1 MPARNGITTDPAIA
15 LVGIGCRYPGG
26 VNGPDSFW
34 NVLRDGVDVI
44 GEIPPER
51 WGSEYVSEDGSA
63 PGTGYCRHAGVLPG
77 LDRFDADFFGIS
89 FREAR
94 EMDPQQRLLLEVSWE
109 ALEHAGLTKPRLAGS
124 RTGVFFGML
133 GMDYTLLHSK
143 TRGVKGIDPY
153 YASGKE
159 FSFAPGRVAYTL
171 GLHGPALSVNTAC
184 SSSLVAVH
192 LACRSLA
199 CGEADTALA
208 GGVNVL
214 AAPELSIFMSKVQ
227 ALSPTGRCK
236 PFAADADGIVRG
248 EGCGVVVLKRLDDAL
263 ADGDQVLAVIRGSA
277 FNHDGR
283 SAGLTVP
290 NATAQ
295 EMLLRDALD
304 RAGATPDRVAYVE
317 AHGTGTP
324 LGDPIEA
331 FALSRL
337 FGPGRDGDRALHI
350 GSHKANFGHT
360 DAAAG
365 VAALIKTVLTARHRL
380 VPPQLHLDTPNP
392 AIPWADGPLSISSE
406 ARPLDADEDTLFGVS
421 AFGLSGTNAHVL
433 LSAPPETAATPASAA
448 PAAGSG
454 EAAPRVLLLSGS
466 TETALR
472 ERARDLA
479 EALDKD
485 RPLADVLHT
494 AAVRRTHH
502 EARATV
508 VGADA
513 GELRA
518 SLRELAD
525 GSPDERTVTGTAEP
539 RRRHRTVF
547 VFSGQ
552 GSQWSGMGLDLWDRE
567 PVAAAV
573 LERSDAVLREA
584 GLPPLRELLGAG
596 DLAATELA
604 QPAVVALQLAVA
616 EVWRERGVEPDKV
629 IGHSLGEISAACF
642 TGALDLRTAL
652 DLAVRRGRVMS
663 AAAGTGRMLAV
674 ALPEEEALA
683 AATGTGRAV
692 TVATVN
698 GPNATVLAGSED
710 DLTAIA
716 SLLRESSVTA
726 RFVPGNYAFHSPA
739 MAPYAEQLRGELD
752 ALAASATP
760 EAFVSTVSTEEPVP
774 VLDAGYWAANVVS
787 PVRLWPAVR
796 GLLQDR
802 GADFIEI
809 GPHPTLV
816 RPLNDAL
823 KTLRRQ
829 GVAVGSLRRD
839 ADGPA
844 TLLSSLAELH
854 CAGAEVDW
862 ARLLPGNLTELPRHP
877 WQHESFWLPEVTP
890 GTQYAPGAVPDDRTA
905 PARLAVQ
912 LLDPAGNPVGP
923 AQHVELNAAGTGGPT
938 TPAEPPRSAGDLP
951 VAVPPPDGPGREVVP
966 SATAPFHPPA
976 GAVADGTGKEAAA
989 AAERAGGTDR
999 ERRSLLRLTSGVLA
1013 EVLGQDPDRRIP
1025 PRRGFADLGLDS
1037 LSIVEFV
1044 DRLGIRLGFDIP
1056 LSTPFEHPCLD
1067 ELVDHLL
1074 PQVAA
1079 AAATGE
1085 TRATGTAQAAA
1096 PPVHVPVPVPVPA
1109 EASAQAPAP
1118 APAPAPADDP
1128 IAVVGMSC
1136 RFPGSPSVQDYW
1148 QLLTDGREVIRDV
1161 PSDRWDGQA
1170 FLSDGAWTPGTIT
1183 SLRGGYLDDV
1193 RGFDAAFFRVSPR
1206 EARSLDPQHRLFLE
1220 VAYEALED
1228 AGATRDRLRGSA
1240 TGVFVGM
1247 NSSDHAQH
1255 VGSHLKDVDL
1265 YYGTG
1270 NSFAGA
1276 SGRLSYFLGLT
1287 GPSMAVDTACSSSLT
1302 AVHLAMQSLRQGE
1315 SDLVV
1320 AGGVNVI
1327 LSPVIPVSVSAGG
1340 ALSPSGHCRT
1350 FDEAA
1355 DGYLRGE
1362 GSGAVVLKR
1371 LSTALAD
1378 GDRVYAVLPGSAVNQ
1393 DGASSGLTVPN
1404 GSAQRALIHQALEQA
1419 GLIGPEVGYAEAHG
1433 TGTPLGDPIELR
1445 ALAQA
1450 LRPGGTGDGDGDGAP
1465 LVVGSAKP
1473 NIGHLEASAGMA
1485 GLIKTVLSVHHGRIA
1500 PHIGVTTEP
1509 TRQIDW
1515 ERLGLRIAEGS
1526 AHWPEQGRR
1535 RIAGVSSFGF
1545 TGTNAHVLVAEPPE
1559 RSRAAEEADTTPPA
1573 RFALPLSA
1581 AQRTALPGAAK
1592 RYLGLLESSSA
1603 RTLADLA
1610 YTASVRRSHLDQR
1623 AVVVGQ
1629 DVVGVRSALRAL
1641 SRGEEHPGVLTG
1653 SAEAARSC
1661 VFVFSGFGSQW
1672 AGMGRQLLAGEP
1684 VFRAAVEACEE
1695 EMRKWIAWSPLASL
1709 RGEPDSRPFDEG
1721 IPQEL
1726 IFAVQVGL
1734 VELWRS
1740 WGVVPEAVVGHSMGE
1755 VAAAWA
1761 AGALTLAQ
1769 AAEILCLRS
1778 RLLDTIVGTG
1788 GSIVVGLPR
1797 RELAPY
1803 LVLYEDK
1810 LDVATVNGPRTT
1822 VVAGDLAALEE
1833 LSVELAEANVF
1844 VRRVKVPVAPHSPLT
1859 EPLRERLVSGLGDL
1873 VPSGTRVPF
1882 YSAVV
1887 GGELP
1892 GSALTAEYWGRN
1904 LRDTVLFQDAVS
1916 AVEDPRDRVF
1926 VEISPHPVLVSG
1938 AEESLREAG
1947 VERPVVLPSLVRDED
1962 EVGSLL
1968 TALGVLHA
1976 QGAPVDWAAFAGP
1989 GRTVV
1994 DLPAYPWQRK
2004 EHWLPDAPV
2013 DGSAARGALVG
2024 APVRPTTAPWTAL
2037 LPVAFDGTRSPWQV
2051 TTSGAGTTVSA
2062 AGLLEAALGSAAA
2075 TGGPAPA
2082 LDDVRF
2088 GVAPPVDEDTRAGLQ
2103 AVVDTR
2109 QGSVVLR
2116 RLAGDT
2122 PAGPALTANTAASG
2136 GGSVVA
2142 PADFDGLADDEPLR
2156 ATLGALFPALGVR
2169 SADSGRGC
2177 AAVTVELPD
2186 GMSRH
2191 RLPADVLRLAV
2202 RLVADAASAPD
2213 GTTTPGVTDT
2223 SGDGTGSATA
2233 EAGST
2238 AAGTGPAATG
2248 AGSTATGTGPTGD
2261 GTGSATAE
2269 AGSTAAGTGPA
2280 ATGAGSTATGTGP
2293 ATAEAGPV
2301 TAEAGLITA
2310 GTGTG
2315 GDGTGPAATGTGSTA
2330 TGTGP
2335 TTAGTRPAT
2344 TGAGSAAAGTGPAT
2358 TGAGPTTA
2366 GTGPT
2371 GGGTGPV
2378 TAGAGL
2384 TAPGTGPVAPGEPV
2398 VGAVASVRVRSAVEG
2413 TLRVC
2418 RGPVRFG
2425 VDGLPEADVSVLD
2438 SAGRAVAELAGLRL
2452 AGSPD
2457 EAGADA
2463 ERDRLSDLLYRMV
2476 WSPAGQRPAD
2486 RDGGLA
2492 APATRW
2498 LVCGDTE
2505 HLAGTVAEGLRAA
2518 GHEVRRVRSLD
2529 AAPSS
2534 GGGAGRELRLDPA
2547 DREAWQTL
2555 LAAHAN
2561 ESTTAIC
2568 DLWPLEDLESRPD
2581 GWRVTTALTTA
2592 LADVEGGAP
2601 RLWLVTRQ
2609 ALLPTGHE
2617 GFPDGNQ
2624 GAHAGLGRT
2633 LAMTRPDAWGGHVD
2647 LSRGSAEE
2655 LRTLVTRLLCPP
2667 GDEHIQV
2674 EHSSVQVGSLVRAQA
2689 PERSAHRPLTADR
2702 WHLVT
2707 GAGGVLAAPV
2717 VDWLVAA
2724 GARRIVLAD
2733 TEPAGGERWPGEDRI
2748 DGWHAA
2754 GAEIRTARTQGSR
2767 TELTALVEEL
2777 RADVGIA
2784 GVVCAGSPGVATP
2797 LEETTES
2804 TVNAELN
2811 RAGTAELLH
2820 RLTEKD
2826 PVRLFVLLGS
2836 VPGTWGGAVTG
2847 AAAPSD
2853 WSLRALAARRRAG
2866 GLPVSHVELM
2876 PMEGSTLLDE
2886 RTILLLKSSG
2896 IAPLRERDLVAALSL
2911 LAWDNTVHTCV
2922 ADVDW
2927 ELFGAALADAPHRE
2941 LFRSVLGAA
2950 KRSGGTEFVAGL
2962 GALDPVQRRDRML
2975 DWVCAQ
2981 VAAVL
2986 GLSEDELR
2994 ADQGF
2999 FDLGMD
3005 SVMSLTLRLRL
3016 SRELETELSSTVAFE
3031 HPTVVALT
3039 THLLDRLGHGGPAP
3053 DDASRA
3059 ADAADR
3065 GEGEGAR
3072 DADGLDDLDDDELL
3086 RQLEAEISDERTL
3099 GFEENR

>member
-26 VNGPDSFW
+26 VVDPASFW

-51 WGSEYVSEDGSA
+51 WGPEYISEDGAA
-63 PGTGYCRHAGVLPG
+63 PGTGYCRYAGVLPG

-109 ALEHAGLTKPRLAGS
+109 ALEHAGLTKPQLAGS

-171 GLHGPALSVNTAC
+171 GLHGPALAVNTAC

-192 LACRSLA
+192 LACRALA
-199 CGEADTALA
+199 GGEADTALA

-263 ADGDQVLAVIRGSA
+263 ADGDHVLAVIRGSA

-290 NATAQ
+290 NASAQ
-295 EMLLRDALD
+295 EALLREALR
-304 RAGATPDRVAYVE
+304 RADATPDEVAFVE
-317 AHGTGTP
+317 THGTGTP

-331 FALSRL
+331 FALSEV
-337 FGPGRDGDRALHI
+337 FGPGRDPGRKLHI

-365 VAALIKTVLTARHRL
+365 VAALIKTVLTARHRV
-380 VPPQLHLDTPNP
+380 VPPQLHLGTPNP
-392 AIPWADGPLSISSE
+392 AIPWTDGPLSISAE
-406 ARPLDADEDTLFGVS
+406 ARALEATADTLFGVS
-421 AFGLSGTNAHVL
+421 AFGLSGTNAHLL
-433 LSAPPETAATPASAA
+433 LSAPPEQA
-448 PAAGSG
+448 PAAGAP
-454 EAAPRVLLLSGS
+454 EADAPRVLLLSGS
-466 TETALR
+466 TEAALQ

-479 EALDKD
+479 GTLDGV

-508 VGADA
+508 IGADA
-513 GELRA
+513 EELRA
-518 SLRELAD
+518 SLLELAE
-525 GSPDERTVTGTAEP
+525 GNPDERTVTGTAEP

-552 GSQWSGMGLDLWDRE
+552 GSQWRGMGLDLWDRE
-567 PVAAAV
+567 PVAAAC
-573 LERSDAVLREA
+573 LEAADAVLREA
-584 GLPPLRELLGAG
+584 GLPGLRELLGDS

-616 EVWRERGVEPDKV
+616 EVWRSRGVEPSKV
-629 IGHSLGEISAACF
+629 VGHSLGEISAACF
-642 TGALDLRTAL
+642 TGALDLPTAL
-652 DLAVRRGRVMS
+652 DLAVRRGRIMA

-674 ALPEEEALA
+674 ALSEEEAVE

-698 GPNATVLAGSED
+698 GPTSTVLAGSED
-710 DLTAIA
+710 DLNAIA
-716 SLLRESSVTA
+716 SLLRERSVTA
-726 RFVPGNYAFHSPA
+726 RFVPGDYAFHSPA
-739 MAPYAEQLRGELD
+739 MAPFAEGLRAELGD
-752 ALAASATP
+752 LAAVARP
-760 EAFVSTVSTEEPVP
+760 ETFVSTVSPEEPP
-774 VLDAGYWAANVVS
+774 ATLDAAYWAANVLR
-787 PVRLWPAVR
+787 PVRFWPAVR
-796 GLLQDR
+796 GLLQDM

-816 RPLNDAL
+816 RPLTDAL
-823 KTLRRQ
+823 KALRRQ

-839 ADGPA
+839 TDGPA

-854 CAGAEVDW
+854 CAGAEVRW
-862 ARLLPGNLTELPRHP
+862 ADLVPGRLTELPRHP

-890 GTQYAPGAVPDDRTA
+890 GAQYAPGAVPGAEVA

-912 LLDPAGNPVGP
+912 LLDPSGKPLGP
-923 AQHVELNAAGTGGPT
+923 AQQLDLTGTPSGAPT
-938 TPAEPPRSAGDLP
+938 TPPEPLGSGGAAP
-951 VAVPPPDGPGREVVP
+951 VMAPPPLGADREADS
-966 SATAPFHPPA
+966 SATAPYHPPA
-976 GAVADGTGKEAAA
+976 GAVADGTGTSAQTTESPDTSGTAAA
-989 AAERAGGTDR
+989 GPSTADAADAAGTDR
-999 ERRSLLRLTSGVLA
+999 ERRSLMRLMSETLA
-1013 EVLGQDPDRRIP
+1013 EILGQDPGRRIP

-1044 DRLGIRLGFDIP
+1044 DRLGLRLGLDIP
-1056 LSTPFEHPCLD
+1056 LSTPFERPCLD

-1074 PQVAA
+1074 PQLLAKKTPQA
-1079 AAATGE
+1079 P
-1085 TRATGTAQAAA
+1085 TAE
-1096 PPVHVPVPVPVPA
+1096 PVPA
-1109 EASAQAPAP
+1109 VEAAPVK
-1118 APAPAPADDP
+1118 APADDP
-1128 IAVVGMSC
+1128 IVVVGMSC
-1136 RFPGSPSVQDYW
+1136 RFPGSPSVRDYW
-1148 QLLTDGREVIRDV
+1148 QLLLDGREVIRDV

-1170 FLSDGAWTPGTIT
+1170 FLSDGPWTPGTMT

-1193 RGFDAAFFRVSPR
+1193 HGFDAAFFRISPR

-1255 VGSHLKDVDL
+1255 IGSHLQDVDL

-1302 AVHLAMQSLRQGE
+1302 AVHLALQSLRQGE
-1315 SDLVV
+1315 IDLAV

-1327 LSPVIPVSVSAGG
+1327 LSPVIPVAVSAGG

-1378 GDRVYAVLPGSAVNQ
+1378 GDRIYAVLPGSAVNQ

-1404 GSAQRALIHQALEQA
+1404 GTAQRALIEQALEQA
-1419 GLIGPEVGYAEAHG
+1419 GLSGRDVGYAEAHG

-1450 LRPGGTGDGDGDGAP
+1450 LRPRGADGAP
-1465 LVVGSAKP
+1465 LLVGSAKP

-1485 GLIKTVLSVHHGRIA
+1485 GLIKAVLSVHYGRIA
-1500 PHIGVTTEP
+1500 PHIGVTTTP
-1509 TRQIDW
+1509 TRQVAW
-1515 ERLGLRIAEGS
+1515 EQLGLEIATGAER
-1526 AHWPEQGRR
+1526 WPEDGRR

-1545 TGTNAHVLVAEPPE
+1545 TGTNAHILVAEAP
-1559 RSRAAEEADTTPPA
+1559 AAEETGGEPPA

-1581 AQRTALPGAAK
+1581 AQESALPDAA
-1592 RYLGLLESSSA
+1592 RQYLALLDSGDA

-1610 YTASVRRSHLDQR
+1610 YTASARRSHLDHR

-1629 DVVGVRSALRAL
+1629 DVIGVRSALRAL
-1641 SRGEEHPGVLTG
+1641 TKGEEHPQVLTG
-1653 SAEAARSC
+1653 TAELERSC

-1672 AGMGRQLLAGEP
+1672 AGMGRQLLGSEP
-1684 VFRAAVEACEE
+1684 VFRDAVLACEE

-1726 IFAVQVGL
+1726 IFMVQVGL

-1778 RLLDTIVGTG
+1778 RLLDTLVGTG

-1797 RELAPY
+1797 EELAPY
-1803 LVLYEDK
+1803 LVLYEDT
-1810 LDVATVNGPRTT
+1810 LGIATINGPRTT
-1822 VVAGDLAALEE
+1822 VVAGDVGALEE
-1833 LSVELAEANVF
+1833 LAEELTEANVF
-1844 VRRVKVPVAPHSPLT
+1844 VRRVKVPVAPHSPLM
-1859 EPLRERLVSGLGDL
+1859 EPLRERLVSGLAHL
-1873 VPSGTRVPF
+1873 APSEARIPL
-1882 YSAVV
+1882 YSSVE
-1887 GGELP
+1887 GGEVA
-1892 GSALTAEYWGRN
+1892 GSALTAAYWGRN
-1904 LRDTVLFQDAVS
+1904 LRNTVLFQDAVS
-1916 AVEDPRDRVF
+1916 AVEDPQDRVF
-1926 VEISPHPVLVSG
+1926 VEVSPHPVLVSG
-1938 AEESLREAG
+1938 TEESLQAAG

-1962 EVGSLL
+1962 EVGTLL
-1968 TALGVLHA
+1968 TSLGTLHA

-1989 GRTVV
+1989 GRAVV
-1994 DLPAYPWQRK
+1994 DLPGYPWQRK
-2004 EHWLPDAPV
+2004 EHWLPDTPV
-2013 DGSAARGALVG
+2013 NRATGSGALVG
-2024 APVRPTTAPWTAL
+2024 APVRPTTTAWTAL
-2037 LPVAFDGTRSPWQV
+2037 LPVTVDGTRSPWQI
-2051 TTSGAGTTVSA
+2051 SRHGSRTTVSA
-2062 AGLLEAALGSAAA
+2062 PALLEAALAGAAA
-2075 TGGPAPA
+2075 TGSPAPA

-2088 GVAPPVDEDTRAGLQ
+2088 GTAPRADAEGRADLQ

-2109 QGSVVLR
+2109 QGTVVLR
-2116 RLAGDT
+2116 PLSGDGDGH
-2122 PAGPALTANTAASG
+2122 GPALSASTDA
-2136 GGSVVA
+2136 STRPASDA
-2142 PADFDGLADDEPLR
+2142 PGLGLLADDEPLR
-2156 ATLGALFPALGVR
+2156 ATLADRFPGLGVR
-2169 SADSGRGC
+2169 SAGSGRGG
-2177 AAVTVELPD
+2177 ADVTVDLPD
-2186 GMSRH
+2186 GASRH
-2191 RLPADVLRLAV
+2191 WLPADLLRLALH
-2202 RLVADAASAPD
+2202 LVADDAAEPSD
-2213 GTTTPGVTDT
+2213 
-2223 SGDGTGSATA
+2223 A
-2233 EAGST
+2233 EPL
-2238 AAGTGPAATG
+2238 PAA
-2248 AGSTATGTGPTGD
+2248 
-2261 GTGSATAE
+2261 
-2269 AGSTAAGTGPA
+2269 
-2280 ATGAGSTATGTGP
+2280 
-2293 ATAEAGPV
+2293 
-2301 TAEAGLITA
+2301 I
-2310 GTGTG
+2310 
-2315 GDGTGPAATGTGSTA
+2315 
-2330 TGTGP
+2330 
-2335 TTAGTRPAT
+2335 
-2344 TGAGSAAAGTGPAT
+2344 
-2358 TGAGPTTA
+2358 
-2366 GTGPT
+2366 
-2371 GGGTGPV
+2371 
-2378 TAGAGL
+2378 
-2384 TAPGTGPVAPGEPV
+2384 
-2398 VGAVASVRVRSAVEG
+2398 ASVRVRAAVEG
-2413 TLRVC
+2413 TVRVF
-2418 RGPVRFG
+2418 RGPVRAG
-2425 VDGLPEADVSVLD
+2425 ADGQPEADVTVLD
-2438 SAGRAVAELAGLRL
+2438 AAHRAVVELTGLRL
-2452 AGSPD
+2452 AAGPETAAPD
-2457 EAGADA
+2457 AD
-2463 ERDRLSDLLYRMV
+2463 RDRMANLLYRME
-2476 WSPAGQRPAD
+2476 WNAAGQRPSG
-2486 RDGGLA
+2486 RDGA
-2492 APATRW
+2492 QVAPATRW

-2505 HLAGTVAEGLRAA
+2505 HLAGTVADGLRAA
-2518 GHEVRRVRSLD
+2518 GCEVRRVRSAD
-2529 AAPSS
+2529 VP
-2534 GGGAGRELRLDPA
+2534 GGEGLVLNPA
-2547 DREAWQTL
+2547 DRAEWETL
-2555 LAAHAN
+2555 LAVHAN
-2561 ESTTAIC
+2561 EGTTGIC
-2568 DLWPLEDLESRPD
+2568 DLWPLEDLDSRPD
-2581 GWRVTTALTTA
+2581 GRRVTTALTAA
-2592 LADVEGGAP
+2592 LANADGTPP
-2601 RLWLVTRQ
+2601 RLWLVTRH

-2633 LAMTRPDAWGGHVD
+2633 LAMTRPEAWGGHVD

-2655 LRTLVTRLLCPP
+2655 LRTLVTRLLCAP
-2667 GDEHIQV
+2667 GDEHIRV
-2674 EHSSVQVGSLVRAQA
+2674 EHSSVQVGSLVRADA
-2689 PERSAHRPLTADR
+2689 PDRAEKRPLSAER

-2707 GAGGVLAAPV
+2707 GAGGALVPPV
-2717 VDWLVAA
+2717 VDWLVGA

-2733 TEPAGGERWPGEDRI
+2733 AEPEQAERLSVEDRVAQ
-2748 DGWHAA
+2748 WRAA
-2754 GAEIRTARTQGSR
+2754 GAEVRTVRTQGSR
-2767 TELTALVEEL
+2767 DELTALVEEL
-2777 RADVGIA
+2777 RADTGIA
-2784 GVVCAGSPGVATP
+2784 GVVCAAAPELATP
-2797 LEETTES
+2797 LEETTEAALR
-2804 TVNAELN
+2804 AEWN
-2811 RAGTAELLH
+2811 RAETAELLH
-2820 RLTEKD
+2820 RLTTKD

-2853 WSLRALAARRRAG
+2853 WSLRALAARRRAS
-2866 GLPVSHVELM
+2866 GLPVTHIELM
-2876 PMEGSTLLDE
+2876 PLEGSQLLDE
-2886 RTILLLKSSG
+2886 RTTLLLKSSG
-2896 IAPLRERDLVAALSL
+2896 VAPLRERDLVTALDL
-2911 LAWDNTVHTCV
+2911 LAWDHTVHACV

-2927 ELFGAALADAPHRE
+2927 ELFGSALADAPHRE
-2941 LFRSVLGAA
+2941 LFRAVLGAA
-2950 KRSGGTEFVAGL
+2950 RQTGGTEFVAGL
-2962 GALDPVQRRDRML
+2962 RSLDPVQRRDRML

-2981 VAAVL
+2981 VAGVL

-2999 FDLGMD
+2999 FELGMD

-3031 HPTVVALT
+3031 HPTALALT
-3039 THLLDRLGHGGPAP
+3039 AHLLEQLGHPGAGSEGA
-3053 DDASRA
+3053 A
-3059 ADAADR
+3059 ADPAELDEAGAEPAD
-3065 GEGEGAR
+3065 
-3072 DADGLDDLDDDELL
+3072 DLDDLDDDELL
-3086 RQLEAEISDERTL
+3086 RQLEAEISDSRAL
-3099 GFEENR
+3099 GFEEN

>member
-26 VNGPDSFW
+26 VNGPESFW
-34 NVLRDGVDVI
+34 NVLKDGVDVI

-63 PGTGYCRHAGVLPG
+63 PGTGYCRYAGVLPG

-109 ALEHAGLTKPRLAGS
+109 ALEHAGLTKPQLSGS

-199 CGEADTALA
+199 SGEADTALA

-248 EGCGVVVLKRLDDAL
+248 EGCGVVVLKRLEDAL

-295 EMLLRDALD
+295 EALLREALG
-304 RAGATPDRVAYVE
+304 RAGATPDQVAYVE
-317 AHGTGTP
+317 THGTGTP

-331 FALSRL
+331 FALSQV
-337 FGPGRDGDRALHI
+337 FGPGRDGGRALHI

-365 VAALIKTVLTARHRL
+365 VAALIKTALTARHRL
-380 VPPQLHLDTPNP
+380 VPPQLHLGTPNP

-406 ARPLDADEDTLFGVS
+406 ARPLDTDEDALFGVS

-433 LSAPPETAATPASAA
+433 LSAPPAPAAA
-448 PAAGSG
+448 PAAGPE

-466 TETALR
+466 TETALQ

-479 EALDKD
+479 GALDGE

-502 EARATV
+502 EARATI

-513 GELRA
+513 EELRD
-518 SLRELAD
+518 SLRELAG

-567 PVAAAV
+567 PAAAAS

-584 GLPPLRELLGAG
+584 GLPGLRDLLGQS

-616 EVWRERGVEPDKV
+616 EVWRDRGVEPDKV

-642 TGALDLRTAL
+642 TGALGLRTAL

-674 ALPEEEALA
+674 ALPEQEALA

-698 GPNATVLAGSED
+698 GPNATVLAGAED

-716 SLLRESSVTA
+716 SLLRERSVTA
-726 RFVPGNYAFHSPA
+726 RFVPGDYAFHSPA
-739 MAPYAEQLRGELD
+739 MAPYADQLRSELGD
-752 ALAASATP
+752 LAPSPTP

-774 VLDAGYWAANVVS
+774 VLDAAYWAANVVS
-787 PVRLWPAVR
+787 PVRFWPAVR

-854 CAGAEVDW
+854 CAGAEIDW
-862 ARLLPGNLTELPRHP
+862 ARLLPGNLTDLPRHP

-890 GTQYAPGAVPDDRTA
+890 GMQYAPGAVPDAQTA

-923 AQHVELNAAGTGGPT
+923 AQHVELNAARTGGLT

-951 VAVPPPDGPGREVVP
+951 VAVLPPDGPAREVVP

-976 GAVADGTGKEAAA
+976 GAVADGTGKTAKAESPAA
-989 AAERAGGTDR
+989 TDR
-999 ERRSLLRLTSGVLA
+999 GRRSLMRLTSGVLA
-1013 EVLGQDPDRRIP
+1013 EILGQDTDRRIP

-1044 DRLGIRLGFDIP
+1044 DRLGLRLGFDIP

-1074 PQVAA
+1074 PQVVAA
-1079 AAATGE
+1079 GTAD
-1085 TRATGTAQAAA
+1085 ATGTAPAAA
-1096 PPVHVPVPVPVPA
+1096 SPVPA
-1109 EASAQAPAP
+1109 PAAEAPADTP
-1118 APAPAPADDP
+1118 AAAPADDP

-1136 RFPGSPSVQDYW
+1136 RFPGSPSVRDYW
-1148 QLLTDGREVIRDV
+1148 QLLVDGREVIRDV

-1183 SLRGGYLDDV
+1183 SLRGGYLDEV

-1255 VGSHLKDVDL
+1255 VGSHLQDVDL

-1315 SDLVV
+1315 SDLAV

-1378 GDRVYAVLPGSAVNQ
+1378 GDRIYAVLPGSAVNQ

-1404 GSAQRALIHQALEQA
+1404 GSAQRALIQQALEQA
-1419 GLIGPEVGYAEAHG
+1419 GLTGPEVGYAEAHG

-1450 LRPGGTGDGDGDGAP
+1450 LRPGGTGDGDSAP

-1485 GLIKTVLSVHHGRIA
+1485 GLIKAVLSVHTGRIA
-1500 PHIGVTTEP
+1500 PHVGVTTEP

-1526 AHWPEQGRR
+1526 AHWPERGRR

-1559 RSRAAEEADTTPPA
+1559 RPRAAEETHAEPPA

-1592 RYLGLLESSSA
+1592 QYLELLESSSA
-1603 RTLADLA
+1603 HTLADLA

-1641 SRGEEHPGVLTG
+1641 ARGEEHPGVLTG

-1672 AGMGRQLLAGEP
+1672 AGMGRQLLESEP
-1684 VFRAAVEACEE
+1684 VFRRAVEACEE

-1797 RELAPY
+1797 QELAPY

-1810 LDVATVNGPRTT
+1810 LGIATVNGPRTT

-1833 LSVELAEANVF
+1833 LSEELAEANVF

-1873 VPSGTRVPF
+1873 VPSETRVPF
-1882 YSAVV
+1882 YSAVE

-1916 AVEDPRDRVF
+1916 AVEDPQDRVF

-1938 AEESLREAG
+1938 ADESLREAG
-1947 VERPVVLPSLVRDED
+1947 VDRPVVLPSLVRDED

-2013 DGSAARGALVG
+2013 DRSAARGALVG

-2051 TTSGAGTTVSA
+2051 TTAAAGTTVSA

-2075 TGGPAPA
+2075 TGSAVPA

-2088 GVAPPVDEDTRAGLQ
+2088 GVAPRVDDDTRAALQ

-2116 RLAGDT
+2116 QLAGDT
-2122 PAGPALTANTAASG
+2122 PAGPALTASTAASAA
-2136 GGSVVA
+2136 SVLA
-2142 PADFDGLADDEPLR
+2142 PAELDGLADDEPLR
-2156 ATLGALFPALGVR
+2156 ATLGEFFPALGVR
-2169 SADSGRGC
+2169 SAGTGRGC
-2177 AAVTVELPD
+2177 AAATVELPD
-2186 GMSRH
+2186 GASRH
-2191 RLPADVLRLAV
+2191 RLPADVLRLAL
-2202 RLVADAASAPD
+2202 RLVADGAGAPYGGD
-2213 GTTTPGVTDT
+2213 APGVTD
-2223 SGDGTGSATA
+2223 GDARVA
-2233 EAGST
+2233 EAGS
-2238 AAGTGPAATG
+2238 AG
-2248 AGSTATGTGPTGD
+2248 D
-2261 GTGSATAE
+2261 
-2269 AGSTAAGTGPA
+2269 
-2280 ATGAGSTATGTGP
+2280 
-2293 ATAEAGPV
+2293 
-2301 TAEAGLITA
+2301 
-2310 GTGTG
+2310 
-2315 GDGTGPAATGTGSTA
+2315 
-2330 TGTGP
+2330 
-2335 TTAGTRPAT
+2335 
-2344 TGAGSAAAGTGPAT
+2344 
-2358 TGAGPTTA
+2358 
-2366 GTGPT
+2366 
-2371 GGGTGPV
+2371 
-2378 TAGAGL
+2378 
-2384 TAPGTGPVAPGEPV
+2384 GEPV
-2398 VGAVASVRVRSAVEG
+2398 AGAVASVRVRSAVEG
-2413 TLRVC
+2413 TVRVC
-2418 RGPVRFG
+2418 RGPVRSG
-2425 VDGLPEADVSVLD
+2425 ADGLPEADVTVLD
-2438 SAGRAVAELAGLRL
+2438 AAGRTVAELAGLRL
-2452 AGSPD
+2452 AGHP
-2457 EAGADA
+2457 EAPGADA

-2518 GHEVRRVRSLD
+2518 GCEVRRVRSLD
-2529 AAPSS
+2529 AAPSPA
-2534 GGGAGRELRLDPA
+2534 GDGGRELRLDPS

-2555 LAAHAN
+2555 LAVHAN
-2561 ESTTAIC
+2561 EPTTAIC
-2568 DLWPLEDLESRPD
+2568 DLWPLEDLDSRPD

-2592 LADVEGGAP
+2592 LADVEGSAP

-2674 EHSSVQVGSLVRAQA
+2674 EHSSVQVGSLVRAEA
-2689 PERSAHRPLTADR
+2689 PERTAHRPLTADR

-2717 VDWLVAA
+2717 VDWLVDA

-2733 TEPAGGERWPGEDRI
+2733 TEPAGGEQWPGEDRI
-2748 DGWHAA
+2748 DGWRAA

-2767 TELTALVEEL
+2767 AELTSLVEEL
-2777 RADVGIA
+2777 RADTGIA
-2784 GVVCAGSPGVATP
+2784 GVVCAGSPGSATP

-2811 RAGTAELLH
+2811 RAETAELLH
-2820 RLTEKD
+2820 RLTAKD

-2866 GLPVSHVELM
+2866 GLPVAHVELM
-2876 PMEGSTLLDE
+2876 PLEGSRLLDE

-2896 IAPLRERDLVAALSL
+2896 VAPLREQDLSTALSL

-2927 ELFGAALADAPHRE
+2927 ELFGTALADAPHRE
-2941 LFRSVLGAA
+2941 LFRTVLGAA

-2962 GALDPVQRRDRML
+2962 GALDPAQRRDRML
-2975 DWVCAQ
+2975 DWVCTQ

-2986 GLSEDELR
+2986 GLSDDELR

-2999 FDLGMD
+2999 FELGMD

-3031 HPTVVALT
+3031 HPTAVALT
-3039 THLLDRLGHGGPAP
+3039 AHLLDQLGHGGPAP
-3053 DDASRA
+3053 DDSSQA

-3065 GEGEGAR
+3065 GEGEDAG

-3086 RQLEAEISDERTL
+3086 RQLEAEISDSRTL

>member
-1 MPARNGITTDPAIA
+1 MPARNGITIDPAIA

-26 VNGPDSFW
+26 VVDPQSFW
-34 NVLRDGVDVI
+34 HVLRDGVDVI

-51 WGSEYVSEDGSA
+51 WGPEYVSEDGAA
-63 PGTGYCRHAGVLPG
+63 PGTGYCRYAGVLPG
-77 LDRFDADFFGIS
+77 LDQFDADFFGIS

-109 ALEHAGLTKPRLAGS
+109 ALEHAGLTKPQLAGS

-171 GLHGPALSVNTAC
+171 GLHGPALAVNTAC

-192 LACRSLA
+192 LACRALA
-199 CGEADTALA
+199 SGEADAALA

-290 NATAQ
+290 NASAQ
-295 EMLLRDALD
+295 EALLREALR
-304 RAGATPDRVAYVE
+304 RADATPDEVAFVE
-317 AHGTGTP
+317 THGTGTP

-331 FALSRL
+331 FALSEV
-337 FGPGRDGDRALHI
+337 FGPGRDPGRTLHI

-365 VAALIKTVLTARHRL
+365 VAALIKTVLTARHRV
-380 VPPQLHLDTPNP
+380 VPPQLHLGTPNP
-392 AIPWADGPLSISSE
+392 AIPWADGPLSISAE
-406 ARPLDADEDTLFGVS
+406 ATPLEATEDTLYGVS
-421 AFGLSGTNAHVL
+421 AFGLSGTNAHLL
-433 LSAPPETAATPASAA
+433 LSAPAEPAPEPSAPPAQD
-448 PAAGSG
+448 
-454 EAAPRVLLLSGS
+454 APRVLLLSGS
-466 TETALR
+466 TEAALQ

-479 EALDKD
+479 GALDGE

-494 AAVRRTHH
+494 AALRRTHH

-508 VGADA
+508 IGADA
-513 GELRA
+513 EELRA
-518 SLRELAD
+518 SLRELAE
-525 GSPDERTVTGTAEP
+525 GNPDERTVTGTAEP

-552 GSQWSGMGLDLWDRE
+552 GSQWRGMGLDLWERE
-567 PVAAAV
+567 PVAAAS

-584 GLPPLRELLGAG
+584 GLPGLRELLGDS

-604 QPAVVALQLAVA
+604 QPAVVALQLALA
-616 EVWRERGVEPDKV
+616 EVWRSRGVEPSKV

-642 TGALDLRTAL
+642 TGALDLPTAL
-652 DLAVRRGRVMS
+652 DLAVRRGRVMA

-674 ALPEEEALA
+674 ALPEEEAVQA
-683 AATGTGRAV
+683 AAGTGRAV

-698 GPNATVLAGSED
+698 GPASTVLAGSED

-716 SLLRESSVTA
+716 SLLRERSVNA
-726 RFVPGNYAFHSPA
+726 RFVPGDYAFHSPA
-739 MAPYAEQLRGELD
+739 MAPFAEELRAELGD
-752 ALAASATP
+752 LAPADRP
-760 EAFVSTVSTEEPVP
+760 DAFVSTVWPDEQPAT
-774 VLDAGYWAANVVS
+774 LDAAYWAANVLR
-787 PVRLWPAVR
+787 PVRFWPAVR
-796 GLLQDR
+796 DLLQDM

-816 RPLNDAL
+816 RPLTDAL
-823 KTLRRQ
+823 KSLRRQ

-844 TLLSSLAELH
+844 TLLSSLAALH
-854 CAGAEVDW
+854 CAGADVHW
-862 ARLLPGNLTELPRHP
+862 ADLVPGRLTELPRHP

-890 GTQYAPGAVPDDRTA
+890 GTQYAPGAVPGAQVA

-912 LLDPAGNPVGP
+912 LLDPSGKPLGP
-923 AQHVELNAAGTGGPT
+923 AQQLELSGGTPT
-938 TPAEPPRSAGDLP
+938 TPPEPLGSGGESP
-951 VAVPPPDGPGREVVP
+951 VTAPTPDGAGREAAS
-966 SATAPFHPPA
+966 SATVPFHPPA
-976 GAVADGTGKEAAA
+976 GTVADGTGSAASSTA
-989 AAERAGGTDR
+989 ADTTDAASADR
-999 ERRSLLRLTSGVLA
+999 ERRSLMRLMSEVLA
-1013 EVLGQDPDRRIP
+1013 ETLGQDPGRRIP

-1044 DRLGIRLGFDIP
+1044 DRLGLRLGLDIP
-1056 LSTPFEHPCLD
+1056 LSTPFERPCLD

-1074 PQVAA
+1074 PRV
-1079 AAATGE
+1079 
-1085 TRATGTAQAAA
+1085 TARKA
-1096 PPVHVPVPVPVPA
+1096 PQ
-1109 EASAQAPAP
+1109 ASAQEQTRAVAPA
-1118 APAPAPADDP
+1118 AEDSPADDP
-1128 IAVVGMSC
+1128 IVVVGMSC
-1136 RFPGSPSVQDYW
+1136 RFPGSPSVRDYW
-1148 QLLTDGREVIRDV
+1148 QLLLDGREVIRDV

-1170 FLSDGAWTPGTIT
+1170 FLSDGPWTPGTIT

-1193 RGFDAAFFRVSPR
+1193 RSFDAAFFRISPR

-1255 VGSHLKDVDL
+1255 IGSHLQDVDL

-1302 AVHLAMQSLRQGE
+1302 AVHLAMRSLREGE
-1315 SDLVV
+1315 SDLAV

-1327 LSPVIPVSVSAGG
+1327 LSPVIPVAVSAGG

-1378 GDRVYAVLPGSAVNQ
+1378 GDRIYAVLPGSAVNQ

-1404 GSAQRALIHQALEQA
+1404 GTAQRALIEQALAQA
-1419 GLIGPEVGYAEAHG
+1419 GLNGRDVGYAEAHG

-1450 LRPGGTGDGDGDGAP
+1450 LRPEGPDGAP
-1465 LVVGSAKP
+1465 LLVGSAKP

-1485 GLIKTVLSVHHGRIA
+1485 GLIKAVLSVHHGRIA
-1500 PHIGVTTEP
+1500 PHIGVTTAP
-1509 TRQIDW
+1509 TSQVAW
-1515 ERLGLRIAEGS
+1515 ERLGLAIAEG
-1526 AHWPEQGRR
+1526 AEQWPEDGRR

-1545 TGTNAHVLVAEPPE
+1545 TGTNAHVLVAQAPDAGEPNGE
-1559 RSRAAEEADTTPPA
+1559 PPA
-1573 RFALPLSA
+1573 RFALALSA
-1581 AQRTALPGAAK
+1581 AQESALPDAAK
-1592 RYLGLLESSSA
+1592 QYLALLESGDA
-1603 RTLADLA
+1603 TTLADLA
-1610 YTASVRRSHLDQR
+1610 YTASARRSHLDHR
-1623 AVVVGQ
+1623 AVVVGE

-1641 SRGEEHPGVLTG
+1641 AKGEQHPHVLSGT
-1653 SAEAARSC
+1653 AELERSC

-1672 AGMGRQLLAGEP
+1672 AGMGRQLLQSEP
-1684 VFRAAVEACEE
+1684 VFREAVLACEE

-1778 RLLDTIVGTG
+1778 RLLDTLVGTG

-1797 RELAPY
+1797 EELAPY

-1810 LDVATVNGPRTT
+1810 LGVATINGPRTT
-1822 VVAGDLAALEE
+1822 VVAGDVDALEE
-1833 LSVELAEANVF
+1833 LTEELTEANVF
-1844 VRRVKVPVAPHSPLT
+1844 VRRVKVPVAPHSPLM
-1859 EPLRERLVSGLGDL
+1859 EPLRERLVSGLAHL
-1873 VPSGTRVPF
+1873 VPCEARIPI
-1882 YSAVV
+1882 YSSVA
-1887 GGELP
+1887 GGEVA
-1892 GSALTAEYWGRN
+1892 GSALTAAYWGRN

-1916 AVEDPRDRVF
+1916 AVEDPGDRVF
-1926 VEISPHPVLVSG
+1926 VEVSPHPVLVSG
-1938 AEESLREAG
+1938 TEESLTAAG

-1962 EVGSLL
+1962 EVGTLL
-1968 TALGVLHA
+1968 TGLGTLHA

-1989 GRTVV
+1989 GRAVV
-1994 DLPAYPWQRK
+1994 DVPGYPWQRK
-2004 EHWLPDAPV
+2004 EHWLPDTPV
-2013 DGSAARGALVG
+2013 DRAAGSGALVG
-2024 APVRPTTAPWTAL
+2024 APVRPTTTPWTAL
-2037 LPVAFDGTRSPWQV
+2037 LPVTVDGTRSPWQ
-2051 TTSGAGTTVSA
+2051 TSGSGSRTTVSA
-2062 AGLLEAALGSAAA
+2062 PALLEAALAGAAA
-2075 TGGPAPA
+2075 TGSPAPA

-2088 GVAPPVDEDTRAGLQ
+2088 AAAPRADEEGRADLQ

-2109 QGSVVLR
+2109 QGTVVLR
-2116 RLAGDT
+2116 SLSGDGG
-2122 PAGPALTANTAASG
+2122 A
-2136 GGSVVA
+2136 GGSVA
-2142 PADFDGLADDEPLR
+2142 LSASTDPSPRPASDALDLGRPADDEPLR
-2156 ATLGALFPALGVR
+2156 ATLADRFPALGVR
-2169 SADSGRGC
+2169 SAGSGRGT
-2177 AAVTVELPD
+2177 ADVIVELPD
-2186 GMSRH
+2186 GASRH
-2191 RLPADVLRLAV
+2191 RLPAELLRLALH
-2202 RLVADAASAPD
+2202 LVADGAR
-2213 GTTTPGVTDT
+2213 
-2223 SGDGTGSATA
+2223 
-2233 EAGST
+2233 
-2238 AAGTGPAATG
+2238 TG
-2248 AGSTATGTGPTGD
+2248 AQAPE
-2261 GTGSATAE
+2261 AE
-2269 AGSTAAGTGPA
+2269 PLPA
-2280 ATGAGSTATGTGP
+2280 VIG
-2293 ATAEAGPV
+2293 
-2301 TAEAGLITA
+2301 
-2310 GTGTG
+2310 
-2315 GDGTGPAATGTGSTA
+2315 
-2330 TGTGP
+2330 
-2335 TTAGTRPAT
+2335 
-2344 TGAGSAAAGTGPAT
+2344 
-2358 TGAGPTTA
+2358 
-2366 GTGPT
+2366 
-2371 GGGTGPV
+2371 
-2378 TAGAGL
+2378 
-2384 TAPGTGPVAPGEPV
+2384 
-2398 VGAVASVRVRSAVEG
+2398 SVRVRAAVEG
-2413 TLRVC
+2413 TVRVL
-2418 RGPVRFG
+2418 RGPVRAG
-2425 VDGLPEADVSVLD
+2425 ADGRPEADVSVLD
-2438 SAGRAVAELAGLRL
+2438 AAGRAVVELTGLRL
-2452 AGSPD
+2452 AADP
-2457 EAGADA
+2457 EPACADA
-2463 ERDRLSDLLYRMV
+2463 DRERIANLLYRMV
-2476 WSPAGQRPAD
+2476 WHPAGQRPAG
-2486 RDGGLA
+2486 RDGTQA

-2498 LVCGDTE
+2498 LVCGDTD
-2505 HLAGTVAEGLRAA
+2505 HLAGTVADGLRAA
-2518 GHEVRRVRSLD
+2518 GCEVRRVRSVD
-2529 AAPSS
+2529 VP
-2534 GGGAGRELRLDPA
+2534 GGEGLVLDPA

-2555 LAAHAN
+2555 LAVHAN
-2561 ESTTAIC
+2561 EATTGIC
-2568 DLWPLEDLESRPD
+2568 DLWPLEDLDSRPE
-2581 GWRVTTALTTA
+2581 GWRVTTALTGA
-2592 LADVEGGAP
+2592 LAGAEGTVP
-2601 RLWLVTRQ
+2601 RLWLVTRH

-2633 LAMTRPDAWGGHVD
+2633 LAMTRPEAWGGHVD

-2655 LRTLVTRLLCPP
+2655 LRALVTRLLCAP
-2667 GDEHIQV
+2667 GDEHIRV
-2674 EHSSVQVGSLVRAQA
+2674 EHSSVQVGSLVRADA
-2689 PERSAHRPLTADR
+2689 PDRPGRRALSAER

-2707 GAGGVLAAPV
+2707 GAGGALVPPV
-2717 VDWLVAA
+2717 VDWLVGA

-2733 TEPAGGERWPGEDRI
+2733 TEPARGERLPVEDRI
-2748 DGWHAA
+2748 AGWRAT
-2754 GAEIRTARTQGSR
+2754 GAEVRTVRTRGSR
-2767 TELTALVEEL
+2767 DELAALVEQL
-2777 RADVGIA
+2777 RADTGIA
-2784 GVVCAGSPGVATP
+2784 GVVCAAAPELATP
-2797 LEETTES
+2797 LEETTEAALR
-2804 TVNAELN
+2804 AEWN
-2811 RAGTAELLH
+2811 RAETAELLH
-2820 RLTEKD
+2820 RLTAKD
-2826 PVRLFVLLGS
+2826 PVSLFVLLGS

-2853 WSLRALAARRRAG
+2853 WALRALAARRRAG
-2866 GLPVSHVELM
+2866 GLPVAHLELM
-2876 PMEGSTLLDE
+2876 PLEGGQLLDE
-2886 RTILLLKSSG
+2886 RTTLLLKSSG
-2896 IAPLRERDLVAALSL
+2896 VAPLRERDLVAALDL
-2911 LAWDNTVHTCV
+2911 LAWDHTVHACV

-2927 ELFGAALADAPHRE
+2927 EVFGSALADAPHRE
-2941 LFRSVLGAA
+2941 LFRTVLGAA
-2950 KRSGGTEFVAGL
+2950 KQSGGTEFVAGL
-2962 GALDPVQRRDRML
+2962 SGLDPVQRRDRML
-2975 DWVCAQ
+2975 DWVCGQ

-2986 GLSEDELR
+2986 GLPEDDLQ

-2999 FDLGMD
+2999 FELGMD

-3031 HPTVVALT
+3031 HPTALALT
-3039 THLLDRLGHGGPAP
+3039 THLLEQLGHPGTGAESGTADPVEGGEAGPEPA
-3053 DDASRA
+3053 DD
-3059 ADAADR
+3059 
-3065 GEGEGAR
+3065 
-3072 DADGLDDLDDDELL
+3072 LDDLDDDELL
-3086 RQLEAEISDERTL
+3086 RQLEAEMSDSRAL
-3099 GFEENR
+3099 GFEEN